1 MKLSRANAFGLN
13 LKGSRKMKD
22 LLMMWLN
29 KPKEKLTVEEIEVQV
44 WAFVVRSITIMVLVI
59 AFGVLY
65 AIAFE
70 VQSEDL
76 APIDAIFLEILKA
89 IAFMGVGTLGG
100 ISGRKATGAI
110 AQAIAGKS
118 DDGQPS

>member
-1 MKLSRANAFGLN
+1 MKE
-13 LKGSRKMKD
+13 
-22 LLMMWLN
+22 LLLQWLN
-29 KPKEKLTVEEIEVQV
+29 KPSPTVEEVEVRV
-44 WAFVVRSITIMVLVI
+44 WAFVVKSITLMVMVI

-70 VQSEDL
+70 TQTNEL

-100 ISGRKATGAI
+100 ISGRKATSAVAKAI
-110 AQAIAGKS
+110 VGDEKKEA
-118 DDGQPS
+118 